1 MNPIEA
7 REEQDAIDQNM
18 ERKKEQET
26 KNVEKETED
35 KKNQA
40 NGEGGKQIR
49 TAMKEKKQLEKYGE
63 Q

>member
-7 REEQDAIDQNM
+7 REEQDVIDQNM

-35 KKNQA
+35 KKMRQM
-40 NGEGGKQIR
+40 EKGGNK
-49 TAMKEKKQLEKYGE
+49 LE
-63 Q
+63 QP